1 MVVKLSKKTYYEKVV
16 TLIMKNILVILLL
29 ITCIYSVNAQDSLN
43 ININKRQFNYGDTIV
58 LDYDFK
64 YENKLSATSTLNLWI
79 EDVNTHSIWK
89 YRYPLMNGSL
99 SHSLIVG
106 QDLPQGSY
114 ALNFMVQKYI
124 FGFYGHVVNYNNKTQ
139 GLNFMMLGKKKGVFM
154 DIIMPNDDGDFI
166 TPRMIFE
173 DTARFI
179 FSSIGD
185 KYRNLYIDA
194 ITPLDSTVNSSI
206 RQTIL
211 INIGDSTTSNNKY
224 KFEQGTFGDNFTL
237 NEAVVKSVKKKQIEK
252 FDDAYTTR
260 AFRSPLAKI
269 IDGIESDEIAK
280 SFDVLNFLR
289 FRIAGLKI
297 QQQDPSLGDAIYIT
311 LRDFP
316 VDLYIDE
323 AKIDNASQLYINPSD
338 VAMIKVFGP
347 LDGGPVSNPR
357 NISSASIAIYSKR
370 GEYQDTERK
379 YNFLVKGYTPSV
391 IIWNK

>member
-1 MVVKLSKKTYYEKVV
+1 
-16 TLIMKNILVILLL
+16 MKNILLILLL

-185 KYRNLYIDA
+185 KYINLYIDA

-269 IDGIESDEIAK
+269 IDGI
-280 SFDVLNFLR
+280 
-289 FRIAGLKI
+289 
-297 QQQDPSLGDAIYIT
+297 
-311 LRDFP
+311 
-316 VDLYIDE
+316 
-323 AKIDNASQLYINPSD
+323 
-338 VAMIKVFGP
+338 
-347 LDGGPVSNPR
+347 
-357 NISSASIAIYSKR
+357 
-370 GEYQDTERK
+370 
-379 YNFLVKGYTPSV
+379 
-391 IIWNK
+391 